1 VTYNGTAWASN
12 NRVDGQNYDASGN
25 LAGYRYDAA
34 SRITLAE
41 GVCYLYDA
49 EGRRVAK
56 GTSLS
61 GNVCENLTNI
71 YVLGAGGEQL
81 SEYDGSGNWKHTNVY
96 GAGRLLATYDAA
108 GTHFHLTDWLG
119 TMRAQVS
126 SNGVVD
132 ETCIDMPF
140 GDDQNCSGP
149 GVDATEHHFTG
160 KVRDVE
166 TGFDYF
172 GARYYASASGRW
184 MSPDWSATAAPVPYA
199 KLDYPQSL
207 NLYAYV
213 ENNPLTMADADGH
226 ADAMGDPCL
235 TPGCQQS
242 TAADQEARKYDNQLQ
257 QNAEMKQASA
267 VYSRQYEAAQSKARF
282 AQAGLGYWQTNF
294 TLDPGLG
301 QLGKGANWDDEVY
314 YKLKQDGHTP
324 GGSYN
329 LSEVIRPAG
338 SDDSWNGYGT
348 ARDWDNVNAYDD
360 TIRNNPFEGTSL
372 IRQQYFIMSTEPGER
387 PTHFVRVPV
396 KIDGQLFWSQ
406 TITDFKGQ
414 VTITYHAEK

>member
-1 VTYNGTAWASN
+1 MRPNSRSYVSN

-34 SRITLAE
+34 SRITRAE

-56 GTSLS
+56 GTSFS
-61 GNVCENLTNI
+61 DNVCENLTNI

-226 ADAMGDPCL
+226 ADDIG
-235 TPGCQQS
+235 GCSSKDCQASEAVYLAQIPITIAAQAAKNKLPAPKQQS
-242 TAADQEARKYDNQLQ
+242 APTPLKDSKGNVVNGASGSPALIPGGFDPNAVVKAGARDNALGLVSPALRAAATAGDLAKFRRGGSWDLQ
-257 QNAEMKQASA
+257 RLSGDFDPRFIDSATILIGMYAASA
-267 VYSRQYEAAQSKARF
+267 GVTRGQILSIENDVAKDSKYAAGTPMDSTYTHLPARNV
-282 AQAGLGYWQTNF
+282 TN
-294 TLDPGLG
+294 TDIGM
-301 QLGKGANWDDEVY
+301 
-314 YKLKQDGHTP
+314 
-324 GGSYN
+324 
-329 LSEVIRPAG
+329 R
-338 SDDSWNGYGT
+338 
-348 ARDWDNVNAYDD
+348 
-360 TIRNNPFEGTSL
+360 L
-372 IRQQYFIMSTEPGER
+372 IQ
-387 PTHFVRVPV
+387 
-396 KIDGQLFWSQ
+396 
-406 TITDFKGQ
+406 
-414 VTITYHAEK
+414 

>member
-1 VTYNGTAWASN
+1 MTYNGTAWASN
-12 NRVDGQNYDASGN
+12 NRVDGVNYDASGN

-56 GTSLS
+56 GTSFS
-61 GNVCENLTNI
+61 DNVCENLTNI

-242 TAADQEARKYDNQLQ
+242 TAADQEARTRDQQIADNETMQRVLTQ
-257 QNAEMKQASA
+257 HQYGRQADGSYKADPAKVKAAIAGGKAIGSGQCVDLCRFLSSA
-267 VYSRQYEAAQSKARF
+267 PRSDKWTAGRHAASLTDADIGTAIATFDSSGHYPSNK
-282 AQAGLGYWQTNF
+282 
-294 TLDPGLG
+294 DP
-301 QLGKGANWDDEVY
+301 LGKNSAIFMGRGTNGSIWVVDQWPVG
-314 YKLKQDGHTP
+314 DGP
-324 GGSYN
+324 S
-329 LSEVIRPAG
+329 
-338 SDDSWNGYGT
+338 GT
-348 ARDWDNVNAYDD
+348 HQPFLHE
-360 TIRNNPFEGTSL
+360 IRNYAPDNNVHPLRSNNADA
-372 IRQQYFIMSTEPGER
+372 YYV
-387 PTHFVRVPV
+387 VRVP
-396 KIDGQLFWSQ
+396 
-406 TITDFKGQ
+406 
-414 VTITYHAEK
+414 